1 MTVRFKRRRET
12 GVRKVNTGAN
22 TFTVSVDFVP
32 NFIDVKF
39 YDRAKKPTNPA
50 LGADRV
56 NWTATVTA
64 TGYDFDFSYNVNE
77 PREIRWV
84 IARLPVDPEHS
95 INH

>member
-50 LGADRV
+50 
-56 NWTATVTA
+56 
-64 TGYDFDFSYNVNE
+64 
-77 PREIRWV
+77 
-84 IARLPVDPEHS
+84 
-95 INH
+95 